1 MDADDTNSLLKAYAI
16 STALLYVH
24 YFYSQMTSL
33 DPKSH
38 LAEDNTLV
46 AKDIDKLDQ
55 IEAGGDDAAK
65 DQVNK
70 MLFFFSSF
78 AGHPSGP
85 HEDVCCRLTSL
96 ISVFPAR
103 LLAASA
109 SGSTTK
115 RTFLLTSL

>member
-16 STALLYVH
+16 SAALLYVH
-24 YFYSQMTSL
+24 YFYSQITSL

-46 AKDIDKLDQ
+46 AKDIDKLDL

-70 MLFFFSSF
+70 MLLLFFFRWTPQWSTR
-78 AGHPSGP
+78 GCMLP
-85 HEDVCCRLTSL
+85 VNLTYQCFSL
-96 ISVFPAR
+96 
-103 LLAASA
+103 
-109 SGSTTK
+109 
-115 RTFLLTSL
+115 